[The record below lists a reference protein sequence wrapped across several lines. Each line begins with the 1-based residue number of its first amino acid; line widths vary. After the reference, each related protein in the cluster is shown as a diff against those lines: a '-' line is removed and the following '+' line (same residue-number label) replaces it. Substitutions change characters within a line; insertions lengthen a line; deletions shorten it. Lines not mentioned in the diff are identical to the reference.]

1 MMGPLTACSWKSR
14 SFFSLTKENCLAF
27 SSSLWDPEFSRV
39 FLQLTH
45 SSFRAAISSPIP
57 ADSTRGLILKKSLIQ
72 GQVFTVMKTLRFHW
86 ITRRVSLNQERK
98 EKQVTPDNGRAIF
111 PIKIL
116 KKHIFWGVIKVS
128 HLSSKPFY
136 IWALTWFWQKPYEGL
151 LELAILW
158 ARCPQNIPTANILA
172 MRAELER
179 G

>member
-1 MMGPLTACSWKSR
+1 MWRTNDGATHRLQLKKQVILFPDEGELFGFQFFPLR
-14 SFFSLTKENCLAF
+14 
-27 SSSLWDPEFSRV
+27 SRV
-39 FLQLTH
+39 LQGFLQLTH

-116 KKHIFWGVIKVS
+116 KKHIF
-128 HLSSKPFY
+128 
-136 IWALTWFWQKPYEGL
+136 
-151 LELAILW
+151 
-158 ARCPQNIPTANILA
+158 
-172 MRAELER
+172 
-179 G
+179 